1 MKKIFF
7 ALFLM
12 SSFVNAQDYMKKI
25 AEETCNCV
33 EKKKLMNKSSN
44 SEIETE
50 FGLCMIAGYNKYS
63 DLVPKKDKLNFSDEK
78 QMEKFGEKLA
88 MEMLNSCPKFIMQ
101 LGANSIE
108 EENLENDEAKENQD
122 DEVVEEEYL
131 KVTGSFLGMKK
142 ENYYFLN
149 LKEESGKTHK
159 LALLD
164 SFDNAYLITDNILK
178 TTDKVEILYYEV
190 DLYDVTSNSFMK
202 TKIITDIIIK

>member
-1 MKKIFF
+1 
-7 ALFLM
+7 M

-25 AEETCNCV
+25 AEETCSCV
-33 EKKKLMNKSSN
+33 EKKKLMTKSNN

-50 FGLCMIAGYNKYS
+50 FGLCMIVGYNKHS
-63 DLVPKKDKLNFSDEK
+63 DLVPKKDKLDFSDEK

-88 MEMLNSCPKFIMQ
+88 MEMLNSCPKIIMK
-101 LGANSIE
+101 LGANSQE
-108 EENLENDEAKENQD
+108 QENLSNEEIIENQD
-122 DEVVEEEYL
+122 DEVVEEEEI

-149 LKEESGKTHK
+149 LKEESGKSHK

-164 SFDNAYLITDNILK
+164 SFDNSYLITDNILK
-178 TTDKVEILYYEV
+178 ISDKVEISYYEV
-190 DLYDVTSNSFMK
+190 DLYDVTLNSFIK

>member
-1 MKKIFF
+1 
-7 ALFLM
+7 M
-12 SSFVNAQDYMKKI
+12 SSFVNAQDYMRKI
-25 AEETCNCV
+25 ADETCDCV
-33 EKKKLMNKSSN
+33 EKKKLINKSNN

-50 FGLCMIAGYNKYS
+50 FGICMIAGYNKYS
-63 DLVPKKDKLNFSDEK
+63 DLVPKKEKLNFSDEK

-88 MEMLNSCPKFIMQ
+88 LEMLNSCPKFIMK
-101 LGANSIE
+101 LGANSLE
-108 EENLENDEAKENQD
+108 EENLEKEESNGAQV

-178 TTDKVEILYYEV
+178 TTDKVEVLYYEV
-190 DLYDVTSNSFMK
+190 DLYDVTSNSFIK